1 MGRSS
6 NSSHY
11 QLSSNSLVSRI
22 HIRALYVPAVSP
34 AKAKV
39 QIDCLGWNGVKVHCR
54 GKVFELGKGD
64 SFNSEKEDIDIMLD
78 VHDARVLVKWP
89 SPEKRTS
96 ASPDADS
103 AWDEENSPSRAMPA
117 RRYRSPNTSPL
128 RQRHRMPSP
137 VSPSPAMQ
145 TTSSPP
151 FMASDP
157 ADLIQVYEDEQLD
170 EIPSPA
176 LDCAETTQSTHI
188 ASQAF
193 GAAAQS
199 SSLSEPPD
207 FSDRD
212 EENDPIIHSFG
223 PFGENI
229 LPRLASFTAGETPE
243 RPKRVSSESTSTI
256 DDESNPVVNH
266 AINQLAY
273 SRLSSTPLS
282 TIMNNLPA
290 ALKTDSPGS
299 KENRKLSVKDLKK
312 KLDATRCIGEVLRE
326 GKDAAGKPLE
336 SEYYYIPDADSDDK
350 RRDAVVEGLK
360 KPGLRACRK
369 QHKVYYIL
377 CQYVYIVTD
386 GRLHTAI
393 LLAEAKELI
402 EQCSCLS
409 KSFRSCEKGTFYGSH
424 IVL

>member
-22 HIRALYVPAVSP
+22 HLRAVFVPDVPP
-34 AKAKV
+34 AKAKI

-54 GKVFELGKGD
+54 GKVFELAKGD
-64 SFNSEKEDIDIMLD
+64 SFNSEKEDTDIMLD

-89 SPEKRTS
+89 SPDKRKS
-96 ASPDADS
+96 ACTDS
-103 AWDEENSPSRAMPA
+103 DSIWDDENLLSRTIAA
-117 RRYRSPNTSPL
+117 VQYRSPSTSPL

-137 VSPSPAMQ
+137 VSPSPAVQ
-145 TTSSPP
+145 APSSPP

-157 ADLIQVYEDEQLD
+157 ADLIQVYEDEQPD
-170 EIPSPA
+170 EPPSSA
-176 LDCAETTQSTHI
+176 LDSAEATQSTHV
-188 ASQAF
+188 ASQVF
-193 GAAAQS
+193 GATMNASQF
-199 SSLSEPPD
+199 SSLSEPQD
-207 FSDRD
+207 FSDQD

-223 PFGENI
+223 PFGDNL

-243 RPKRVSSESTSTI
+243 RPKRLSSESESTI
-256 DDESNPVVNH
+256 DDETNPVVNH

-282 TIMNNLPA
+282 TILNNLPA
-290 ALKTDSPGS
+290 DLKTDSPGS
-299 KENRKLSVKDLKK
+299 KENRKLSIKDLRTM
-312 KLDATRCIGEVLRE
+312 LDATRCIGEVTRE

-336 SEYYYIPDADSDDK
+336 SEYYYIPDADSDEK

-369 QHKVYYIL
+369 QHKVCHIL
-377 CQYVYIVTD
+377 CRYVEAVTD
-386 GRLHTAI
+386 WRALTAI
-393 LLAEAKELI
+393 LLEEAKELTK
-402 EQCSCLS
+402 QCNRLS
-409 KSFRSCEKGTFYGSH
+409 KSWSCEKGN
-424 IVL
+424 LL